1 MNHNSSSVRPSIP
14 GNFYPILGNLGR
26 ADGWIGGSSL
36 MAVFSLNSWDAEI
49 RDRTARTSVQ
59 PPRSVN

>member
-1 MNHNSSSVRPSIP
+1 
-14 GNFYPILGNLGR
+14 
-26 ADGWIGGSSL
+26 
-36 MAVFSLNSWDAEI
+36 MAGFSLNSWDAEI